1 MQARILLDHDTV
13 HATTNITEIREA
25 IESGKKVWVELER
38 QSHDAD
44 VLLAE
49 TLKLHPLTI
58 EDIWHQGSQPKID
71 DYPRYLYVVVHGIG
85 SARRNKLELV
95 EVDVVIGPTWLLTY
109 DRDGLVADDVG
120 TALEHA
126 PRVLGKGVAWLAHAF
141 LDRVVDR
148 YLPVIDQLDTEIDQL
163 ENDVIDQAGT
173 RRGKRVLT
181 RILAFKRMLQ
191 TLRRMSIHQREILLK
206 LSRGEYDE
214 IPPEALP
221 FYRDVYDHFL
231 RVQDITEGYRDLV
244 TSALDAYLSVQSNRM
259 NEIVKA
265 LTLMSTVMLP
275 LSFIAGVYG
284 MNFKTE
290 QSPYNMPELGWEL
303 GYPYVLGL
311 MAVVAGVIVFW
322 FWYKGWIGDRQE
334 RAPRAR
340 RRASSRRK
348 RKGAAKP
355 TGAPELSI
363 SSELDK
369 LHAVDDVDD
378 DDDDGDDAP
387 DAPVAPAA
395 RARRS

>member
-1 MQARILLDHDTV
+1 VQARILLDHDTI

-25 IESGKKVWVELER
+25 IESGKKIWIELER

-49 TLKLHPLTI
+49 TLKIHPLTV
-58 EDIWHQGSQPKID
+58 EDIWHQGSHPKID
-71 DYPRYLYVVVHGIG
+71 DYPGYLYVVVHGIG
-85 SARRNKLELV
+85 SARRDKLELV
-95 EVDVVIGPTWLLTY
+95 EIDVVIGPNWLVTH

-126 PRVLGKGVAWLAHAF
+126 PRMLGKGVAWMAHAV

-148 YLPVIDQLDTEIDQL
+148 YLPVVDQLDAEIDQL

-173 RRGKRVLT
+173 PRGKHVLE
-181 RILAFKRMLQ
+181 RILGFKRMLQ
-191 TLRRMSIHQREILLK
+191 MLRRTSLHQREILLK

-259 NEIVKA
+259 NEIMKA
-265 LTLMSTVMLP
+265 LTLTSTVMLP

-284 MNFKTE
+284 MNFKGE
-290 QSPYNMPELGWEL
+290 VSPYNMPELDWFY
-303 GYPYVLGL
+303 GYPFALVL
-311 MAVVAGVIVFW
+311 MTVVAGGIVFL
-322 FWYKGWIGDRQE
+322 FHYKGWIGNRHT
-334 RAPRAR
+334 RGPRPPR
-340 RRASSRRK
+340 EPRPPRLSGGKRK
-348 RKGAAKP
+348 RKALKP
-355 TGAPELSI
+355 A
-363 SSELDK
+363 
-369 LHAVDDVDD
+369 
-378 DDDDGDDAP
+378 DAP
-387 DAPVAPAA
+387 DLIE
-395 RARRS
+395 R